1 MEQLLIKAK
10 ALYTGA
16 GWTDQLPAA
25 VLIKNARIQAV
36 GQTALN
42 EAPAGA
48 PVLDCP
54 GLTLM
59 PGMIDCHNHLSLDPN
74 LPDYLLRMQDPVPEL
89 TLRAVR
95 TMRMDLM
102 SGVTTSRCLGDKEYL
117 DIHCK
122 KAQAQGL
129 LTGPRLRVATRGIR
143 APHGHGFVGYP
154 FGGLEN
160 IRTAV
165 RENLSAG
172 ADLIKIYLTGSLQ
185 SSRGLPHT
193 FSKAETE
200 LLVNEAHRAGAPVAT
215 HCIGGPGLDL
225 ALECGIDVIEHGY
238 FITPKQLET
247 MAAGSSWLV
256 LTPSIFF
263 GDARLET
270 LHSGL
275 KADHL
280 AQRDQVARSMELA
293 VSSGVRWAVGTDAM
307 HGGLA
312 DELIYLQ
319 GFGAKSSDLLA
330 GVTSRAA
337 ELMGLGGELGSLE
350 PGKLGDVIG
359 VEGDPL
365 EDLSALKKVRTVVQS
380 GRVIKNASA
389 QADR

>member
-1 MEQLLIKAK
+1 MEHLLIKSK
-10 ALYTGA
+10 ALYTGI
-16 GWTDQLPAA
+16 DQPEDLAAA
-25 VLIKNARIQAV
+25 VLIKNDRIQAV
-36 GQTALN
+36 GQAALA

-48 PVLDCP
+48 QVLDCP

-74 LPDYLLRMQDPVPEL
+74 QPDYLLRMQDPLPEL

-95 TMRMDLM
+95 TMSTDLM

-117 DIHCK
+117 DIHCRE
-122 KAQAQGL
+122 AQAQGL

-143 APHGHGFVGYP
+143 ATHGHGFVGYP
-154 FGGLEN
+154 FGGLEG
-160 IRTAV
+160 IRSAV
-165 RENLSAG
+165 RENLAAG
-172 ADLIKIYLTGSLQ
+172 ADLIKIYLTGSLRG
-185 SSRGLPHT
+185 SRGLPHT
-193 FSKAETE
+193 FGKVEVE
-200 LLVNEAHRAGAPVAT
+200 LLVDEAHRAGVPVAT
-215 HCIGGPGLDL
+215 HCIGGPGMDL

-238 FITPKQLET
+238 FITPQQLE
-247 MAAGSSWLV
+247 MLAASKSWLV

-270 LHSGL
+270 LHGGL
-275 KADHL
+275 KAGHV

-293 VSSGVRWAVGTDAM
+293 VASGVRWAVGTDAM

-319 GFGAKSSDLLA
+319 GFGAKSADLLA

-337 ELMGLGGELGSLE
+337 ELMGLGSELGTLE
-350 PGKLGDVIG
+350 PGKLADLIG

-365 EDLSALKKVRTVVQS
+365 ENVSALKKVRTVVQS
-380 GRVIKNASA
+380 GRVIKKVS
-389 QADR
+389 Q